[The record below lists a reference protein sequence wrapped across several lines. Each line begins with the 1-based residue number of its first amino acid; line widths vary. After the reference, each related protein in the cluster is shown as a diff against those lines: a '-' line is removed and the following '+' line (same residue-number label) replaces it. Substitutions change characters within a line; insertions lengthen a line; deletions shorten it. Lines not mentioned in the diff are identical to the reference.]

1 MKRRILPAIV
11 SILLLILAL
20 CLPAMAAETV
30 YFETNFNGT
39 PYTGMDPTSGG
50 STSFVVDKLC
60 GTDFLVEA
68 VIKIRSITK
77 DTGRGVKFI
86 LRECPVAGSGDLE
99 VWLGHNDIW
108 ACTNGWK
115 GNGTTKGFSID
126 PYMNRDLNVKV
137 EINGDMITL
146 YLDDQPVWAWEDAS
160 FSAGGQT
167 NIEIGGWDSKYTI
180 KSVRVT
186 SVPDRAAT
194 EEHFDPVPQ
203 LGGTTYYVD
212 SFAPDGGDGL
222 TPGTAWN
229 DLDDVNYHGAFLPD
243 DKILFKRNSI
253 WEGVT
258 LSPRGSGI
266 EGHPIIIDSYGDGQL
281 PILDRKGEFIP
292 GGTNGTSTLV
302 LENQSYWTIRNIQ
315 ISNHNPKSPGTLEDP
330 YITDKNVTFPMR
342 NGIAIKAKFVSG
354 YQKKIV
360 RGITVENVVFE
371 GIDSSHGDE
380 GNCYVNRIENISAG
394 SGGSALSFGAH
405 DTQSGSS
412 RSYFDGI
419 LVENC
424 TFLNNGGTAISTGS
438 GWKFHD
444 SFHNVV
450 IRGNRIANDP
460 DIPLSCTGM
469 YIVSAVAPLVENNSI
484 RDMTNGIG
492 FQLCRDVTAQYNTIV
507 NMDGYLELC
516 SRISGKAQYWDGC
529 GIDTDCGCLGTSTI
543 RNNFVERCQAGSFAA
558 FDYKD
563 TQASII
569 ILEDNI
575 SYNCGTFLYY
585 QCNNAMYDFIIRNNT
600 VVRLLGCGFAVN
612 PELIHIYSGVLDK
625 GSVFLNKN
633 IFYCPNQMIV
643 MPSVGCAYNANSF
656 TCINVN
662 VKDPAALTGD
672 PQLKLPES
680 PEQTQNIS
688 WDGSITGTSSLLA
701 SGLFKHLPGS
711 RTVSGGKVICGLD
724 LGVLTEQTTDPSK
737 PTDTPS
743 SPAGDSNTPSQPA
756 GSTNAPTTDTPA
768 PNKPTEAP
776 GTVTDEANDSWWIPA
791 LFSVICG
798 SSIAIAFAL
807 RKKQ

>member
-68 VIKIRSITK
+68 VINIRSITK

-115 GNGTTKGFSID
+115 GNGTAKGFSID

-137 EINGDMITL
+137 EVKGDMITL
-146 YLDDQPVWAWEDAS
+146 YLDDQPVWAWEDTS

-194 EEHFDPVPQ
+194 EEHFDPAPQ

-212 SFAPDGGDGL
+212 SFAPEGGDGL

-292 GGTNGTSTLV
+292 GKVNSTSTVYLT
-302 LENQSYWTIRNIQ
+302 NQSYWIFRNIQ
-315 ISNHNPKSPGTLEDP
+315 ISNHNPNNPGTVDDA
-330 YITDKNVTFPMR
+330 YVTDTKVEFPMR
-342 NGIAIKAKFVSG
+342 HGVIIAANFISG
-354 YQKKIV
+354 YEKKTV
-360 RGITVENVVFE
+360 RGIVFENVVFD
-371 GIDSSHGDE
+371 GVDTSHGDE
-380 GNCYVNRIENISAG
+380 GNCYVNRVKNVSVAC
-394 SGGSALSFGAH
+394 GGGALCFRAV
-405 DTQSGSS
+405 DTASGSS
-412 RSYFDGI
+412 RAYMDGI

-424 TFLNNGGTAISTGS
+424 TFHNVSSTAISTGG
-438 GWKFHD
+438 GWKFYD
-444 SFHNVV
+444 TYRNVV
-450 IRGNRIANDP
+450 IRNNRIYNDP
-460 DIPLSCTGM
+460 DIELSCSGM
-469 YIVSAVAPLVENNSI
+469 YIVSAEAPLVEYNSI
-484 RDMTNGIG
+484 QDMTNGIG
-492 FQLCRDVTAQYNTIV
+492 FQLCNDVTAQYNTIV
-507 NMDGYLELC
+507 NMDGYLVST
-516 SRISGKAQYWDGC
+516 SRITGKAQYWDGC

-543 RNNFVERCQAGSFAA
+543 RGNYVERCYAGSFAA

-563 TQASII
+563 TQPAMV

-575 SYNCGTFLYY
+575 SYNCSTFLYY
-585 QCNNAMYDFIIRNNT
+585 QCNNAMYDFIVRNNT
-600 VVRLLGCGFAVN
+600 VVRLPGSGFTAN
-612 PELIHIYSGVLDK
+612 PQAIDIYSGTLDK
-625 GSVFLNKN
+625 GSIFITKN
-633 IFYCPNQMIV
+633 IFYYPNQMIV

-711 RTVSGGKVICGLD
+711 PTVSGGKVICGLD

-737 PTDTPS
+737 PTDAPS

-768 PNKPTEAP
+768 PSKPTEAP
-776 GTVTDEANDSWWIPA
+776 GAVTDEANDSWWIPA

>member
-1 MKRRILPAIV
+1 MKRRIL
-11 SILLLILAL
+11 SMLLCLLLLMLTL
-20 CLPAMAAETV
+20 CLPAMATETV
-30 YFETNFNGT
+30 YFETDFNGS

-50 STSFVVDKLC
+50 SQSYVVDKLC
-60 GTDFLVEA
+60 GTDFLLEA
-68 VIKIRSITK
+68 VINIRSIEAQS
-77 DTGRGVKFI
+77 GRGVKFI
-86 LRECPVAGSGDLE
+86 LRECPVASSGDLE
-99 VWLGHNDIW
+99 VWLGNNDIW

-115 GNGTTKGFSID
+115 GNGTVKGFSID

-137 EINGDMITL
+137 EVKGDTIAL
-146 YLDDQPVWAWEDAS
+146 YLDDQPIWAWEDPS

-167 NIEIGGWDSKYTI
+167 NIELGGWDSKYTI

-194 EEHFDPVPQ
+194 EEHFDPEPP

-212 SFAPDGGDGL
+212 SFASEGGDGL
-222 TPGTAWN
+222 TPETAWN
-229 DLDDVNYHGAFLPD
+229 DLDDVNYHGTFLPD
-243 DKILFKRNSI
+243 DQILFKRNCI

-258 LSPRGSGI
+258 LSPRGTGI
-266 EGHPIIIDSYGDGQL
+266 EGHPIIIDSYGEGQL

-292 GGTNGTSTLV
+292 GGTNGTSTLT

-315 ISNHNPKSPGTLEDP
+315 ISNHNPKNPGTLEDP
-330 YITDKNVTFPMR
+330 HITDKNVTFPMR
-342 NGIAIKAKFVSG
+342 HGMIISAKFVNG
-354 YQKKIV
+354 YQKKTV
-360 RGITVENVVFE
+360 RGIVIENVVFE
-371 GIDSSHGDE
+371 GIDTSHGDE

-394 SGGSALSFGAH
+394 SGGGALNFRAQ

-424 TFLNNGGTAISTGS
+424 TFLNNGGTAIGTGG
-438 GWKFHD
+438 GWKFND

-450 IRGNRIANDP
+450 IRGNRIVNDP
-460 DIPLSCTGM
+460 DIPLSCTGI
-469 YIVSAVAPLVENNSI
+469 YVVSAVEPLVEKNTI
-484 RDMTNGIG
+484 QDMTNGIG
-492 FQLCRDVTAQYNTIV
+492 FQLCRDVTAQYNTVV

-516 SRISGKAQYWDGC
+516 SRISGEAQYWDGC

-543 RNNFVERCQAGSFAA
+543 RNNYVERCQAGSFAA

-563 TQASII
+563 TEASII

-585 QCNNAMYDFIIRNNT
+585 QCNNAMYDFVIRNNT
-600 VVRLLGCGFAVN
+600 VVRLPGSGFTVN

-625 GSVFLNKN
+625 GSVFISKN

-643 MPSVGCAYNANSF
+643 MPSVGFAYNANSF

-662 VKDPAALTGD
+662 VKDPAALTGE
-672 PQLKLPES
+672 PQLKLPENT
-680 PEQTQNIS
+680 EQTKNMS
-688 WDGSITGTSSLLA
+688 WDGSIEGTTSLLA
-701 SGLFKHLPGS
+701 SGLFKHLEGS
-711 RTVSGGKVICGLD
+711 PTVSGGKVICGTD
-724 LGVLTEQTTDPSK
+724 LGITTGEE
-737 PTDTPS
+737 
-743 SPAGDSNTPSQPA
+743 A
-756 GSTNAPTTDTPA
+756 PA
-768 PNKPTEAP
+768 PSTPPEGSGAP
-776 GTVTDEANDSWWIPA
+776 ADEVNDSWWIPA
-791 LFSVICG
+791 LFSILCG